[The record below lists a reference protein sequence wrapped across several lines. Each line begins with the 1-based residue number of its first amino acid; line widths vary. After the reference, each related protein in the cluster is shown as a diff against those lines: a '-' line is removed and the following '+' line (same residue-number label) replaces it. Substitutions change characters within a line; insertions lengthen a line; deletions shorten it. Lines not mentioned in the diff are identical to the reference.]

1 MKRTLAYKI
10 ENPSNSQNTVVL
22 LHGFCESKKIWSETS
37 SYLCDEYRAVSLDLA
52 GFGDSPSWD
61 FSYSIEDL
69 ADAVHETLQ
78 EIGVQ
83 KAVFVGHS
91 LGGYVSLA
99 YAEKYPQHLQGLC
112 LVNSLVFADTEE
124 KKANRNKLI
133 ESLRNYGT
141 APFLKTFFHSLLSP
155 NSKERCEQKVQLLAA
170 EASQIQLETLIRTS
184 EAMRDRKDYT
194 TVLENLE
201 APVCFIV
208 GGEDPVISREQNY
221 KQTNINGKGRKI
233 CNEIAFCGHLAMIES
248 KGLTLSI
255 IGHFSHF
262 CFRAS

>member
-10 ENPSNSQNTVVL
+10 ENPKNSKSTVVL
-22 LHGFCESKKIWSETS
+22 LHGFCESKTIWGAAS
-37 SYLCDEYRAVSLDLA
+37 SYLSEEYQAISLDLA

-61 FSYSIEDL
+61 FSYSIADL

-99 YAEKYPQHLQGLC
+99 YSEKYPQNLQGLC

-133 ESLRNYGT
+133 ESLTNYGT

-155 NSKERCEQKVQLLAA
+155 NSRERCEQEVQALAA
-170 EASQIQLETLIRTS
+170 EASKIHVDTLIRTTA
-184 EAMRDRKDYT
+184 AMRDRKDYT

-201 APVCFIV
+201 VPVCFIV
-208 GGEDPVISREQNY
+208 GGEDPVISREQNDR
-221 KQTNINGKGRKI
+221 QTSINTKGRKI
-233 CNEIAFCGHLAMIES
+233 SNYIFFCGHLAMIES
-248 KGLTLSI
+248 RGLTLTQ
-255 IGHFSHF
+255 IGYFSDF
-262 CFRAS
+262 CLRTI

>member
-1 MKRTLAYKI
+1 MKKTLAYKI

-22 LHGFCESKKIWSETS
+22 LHGFCESKTIWGAAS
-37 SYLCDEYRAVSLDLA
+37 SYLSEEYQAISLDLA

-69 ADAVHETLQ
+69 ADGVHETLQ
-78 EIGVQ
+78 ELGIE
-83 KAVFVGHS
+83 KAVFIGHS

-99 YAEKYPQHLQGLC
+99 YAEKYPQNLQGLC

-133 ESLRNYGT
+133 ESLNNYGT
-141 APFLKTFFHSLLSP
+141 APFLKTFFHGLLSP
-155 NSKERCEQKVQLLAA
+155 NSKERCEQKVQILAA
-170 EASQIQLETLIRTS
+170 EASQIRLDTLIRTI

-201 APVCFIV
+201 VPTCFIV
-208 GGEDPVISREQNY
+208 GGEDPVISREQNDR
-221 KQTNINGKGRKI
+221 QTSINTKGRKI
-233 CNEIAFCGHLAMIES
+233 SNYIFFCGHLAMIES

-255 IGHFSHF
+255 IGYFSHF
-262 CFRAS
+262 CFRAY